1 MRGEP
6 CASLLVRRNTQHER
20 PRRIWY
26 EPLGARHELRVDRIV
41 HPTPLGL
48 DINGAIEMPRQLEE
62 MIFASGQLNNLH
74 VVGGASHHSAADVP
88 TSWTLL
94 SRPLAKI
101 ISSSWRGIS
110 T

>member
-62 MIFASGQLNNLH
+62 VIFASGQLNNVH
-74 VVGGASHHSAADVP
+74 DVGGASHDSEIGRAHV
-88 TSWTLL
+88 
-94 SRPLAKI
+94 
-101 ISSSWRGIS
+101 
-110 T
+110 